1 MRQLLFGGLFSA
13 ALWTAGCTSGLTTD
27 PSVTT
32 SSDSATTKA
41 PAGTTAAQDGNA
53 LVRLV
58 NADPGGKGIDISWG
72 DKNFFS
78 DAAYKSITAYKE
90 APRGVAM
97 FQLRV
102 AGNPENVSG
111 DHQEL
116 LPGRHYTLIAL
127 PKEKRGSRLSV
138 LIDNLGALDPGI
150 TRVRLINATAN
161 VDDLDMFSEG
171 TKNHIVHGVDAGAKV
186 VMSYADMEG
195 GTVEIRS
202 PNGPSPTLV
211 GKFNVDANCLHT
223 FIVVGAVGSLD
234 VIQVVDRIR

>member
-1 MRQLLFGGLFSA
+1 MRRAVFGVLLST
-13 ALWTAGCTSGLTTD
+13 ALWTAGCSSSLTTE

-41 PAGTTAAQDGNA
+41 PAGTIVAQEGNA

-58 NADPGGKGIDISWG
+58 NADPGSKGIDISWG

-97 FQLRV
+97 FKLRV
-102 AGNPENVSG
+102 AGSPDNVSG

-127 PKEKRGSRLSV
+127 PKEKGGARLSI
-138 LIDNLGALDPGI
+138 LNDNLGTLDPGI

-161 VDDLDMFSEG
+161 VDDLDLFSEG
-171 TKNHIVHGVDAGAKV
+171 TKNHILHGVDAGTKA

-202 PNGPSPTLV
+202 PNRPSPTLV
-211 GKFNVDANCLHT
+211 GKFKVEANCLHT
-223 FIVVGAVGSLD
+223 FIVIGAGTSLD
-234 VIQVVDRIR
+234 VIQIVDRIQ